1 MDARLAAASKWL
13 TAPLPADVS
22 EWAPPRA
29 SAGWWRR
36 RAPGEELW
44 ALVFDPDELCALSEM
59 LDKQVRTALQ
69 STAVNHAL
77 ALTALH
83 ALLAAW
89 TLPAYVLSA
98 LSTIDNPW
106 SVAVARAT
114 DAGHTLAT
122 EILRG
127 CHGRRAVT
135 LLGYGLGAVVC
146 FTAAKDIA
154 AAAASGSFSADAARE
169 KDILGPHQLL
179 QDVILMGAPVSK
191 SREDWLSIR
200 RASSGRVLNCFSSND
215 LVLIYTYRLREHR
228 IACAGLGVIG
238 GGEAEIPADAHAPAL
253 WNGIESFDVSDL
265 VAGHLFW
272 PSAVEALYERM
283 KIY

>member
-1 MDARLAAASKWL
+1 
-13 TAPLPADVS
+13 
-22 EWAPPRA
+22 
-29 SAGWWRR
+29 
-36 RAPGEELW
+36 
-44 ALVFDPDELCALSEM
+44 M
-59 LDKQVRTALQ
+59 LDKQVRMALQ

-98 LSTIDNPW
+98 LAMIDNPW
-106 SVAVARAT
+106 SIAVARAT

-135 LLGYGLGAVVC
+135 LMGYGLGAVVC

-154 AAAASGSFSADAARE
+154 AAAATQLPPAHVASENGTLSA
-169 KDILGPHQLL
+169 HQLL
-179 QDVILMGAPVSK
+179 QDIILMGAPVST
-191 SREDWLSIR
+191 SREDWLALR
-200 RASSGRVLNCFSSND
+200 RVASGRVCNCFSSND
-215 LVLIYTYRLREHR
+215 LVLRYTYRLREHK

-238 GGEAEIPADAHAPAL
+238 GGEAEISADALAPAL
-253 WNGIESFDVSDL
+253 WNGIESFDVTDL
-265 VAGHLFW
+265 VAGHLYW
-272 PSAVEALYERM
+272 PSVVDVLCERM